1 MSRRRIAA
9 AATAVIAATIM
20 LLPATSPVAA
30 SGGSSLPPVS
40 ADVVVQLD
48 AASGTTIDQLNAA
61 HGTVTVDSIFGSA
74 GTFLVAAP
82 DGRTQA
88 ALAAELAVAPGV
100 LFAEPNVAVGSP
112 EVTGL
117 PTRVLWSFS
126 SPAQAT
132 AQYAQSLLQL
142 DAAHGLATGAGVTVA
157 VIDTGVQLKPA
168 AHPALAG
175 SLLPGIDFVD
185 GDDVPDDAR
194 NGIDTSGNGI
204 PDEEAGHG
212 THVAGIVHM
221 VAPAAKILPVR
232 ALDPDGVGT
241 MFTIAKAMEWAV
253 DHGANVLSMSLGAHS
268 SANVIKNVVASV
280 QARGVVVVAA
290 AGNDGKNT
298 TNYPAGAKCAVAVA
312 SSGATDTVS
321 SFSTVGTFVSVSAPG
336 EDITSTF
343 PYTTSGYAS
352 WSGTS
357 MATPFV
363 SGQAAL
369 LRSIAPTLTGG
380 EVLAYIAG
388 TTTPL
393 AGGPA
398 PAGSGRINIVASLQ
412 AAAAGQLP
420 SAVTAGIDKNC
431 LK

>member
-1 MSRRRIAA
+1 MPRRRIAV
-9 AATAVIAATIM
+9 AATAVLAVSLM
-20 LLPATSPVAA
+20 LLPATHPADA
-30 SGGSSLPPVS
+30 GRPTLPPLS

-48 AASGTTIDQLNAA
+48 PVVGTTIDQLNAA
-61 HGTVTVDSIFGSA
+61 HGTVTVDSIVGSA

-82 DGRTQA
+82 DGRAQA
-88 ALAAELAVAPGV
+88 ALAAELGAAPGV
-100 LFAEPNVAVGSP
+100 LFAEPNLSVGSP

-117 PTRVLWSFS
+117 PGRALWSFS
-126 SPAQAT
+126 PPSQAT

-142 DAAHGLATGAGVTVA
+142 DAAHGLSTGAGVTVA
-157 VIDTGVQLKPA
+157 VIDSGVQLVPA
-168 AHPALAG
+168 PHPALAG

-185 GDDVPDDAR
+185 NDNVPDDAR

-204 PDEEAGHG
+204 ADEEAGHG

-221 VAPAAKILPVR
+221 VAPAAKIMPVR
-232 ALDPDGVGT
+232 ALDPDGVGL
-241 MFTIAKAMEWAV
+241 MFTVAKAMQWAA
-253 DHGANVLSMSLGAHS
+253 DNGANVVSMSLGAHS
-268 SANVIKNVVASV
+268 AANVIKDMTRSL

-298 TNYPAGAKCAVAVA
+298 TNFPAGAKCVVAVA
-312 SSGATDTVS
+312 SSGATDAVS
-321 SFSTVGTFVSVSAPG
+321 SFSTVGDFVSVSAPG

-369 LRSIAPTLTGG
+369 LRSLDPTLTNGQ
-380 EVLAYIAG
+380 VLAYIAG
-388 TTTPL
+388 TTSPL

-398 PAGSGRINIVASLQ
+398 PAGSGRIDVVASLR

-420 SAVTAGIDKNC
+420 SAIAAGIDKNC

>member
-1 MSRRRIAA
+1 MPRKRIALA
-9 AATAVIAATIM
+9 TTAVIAVSMM
-20 LLPATSPVAA
+20 LLPATRPAA
-30 SGGSSLPPVS
+30 AGRLTLPPLS
-40 ADVVVQLD
+40 AEVVVQLD
-48 AASGTTIDQLNAA
+48 PAAGTTIDQLNAR
-61 HGTVTVDSIFGSA
+61 HGTVTVDSIAGSA
-74 GTFLVAAP
+74 GTFLVVAP
-82 DGRTQA
+82 DGRGQV
-88 ALAAELAVAPGV
+88 ALAAEFSATPGV
-100 LFAEPNVAVGSP
+100 LFAEPNVAVSNP

-117 PTRVLWSFS
+117 PGRFAWSFAPPS
-126 SPAQAT
+126 QAT

-142 DAAHGLATGAGVTVA
+142 DAAHALSSGAGVTVA
-157 VIDTGVQLKPA
+157 VIDTGVQLTPT

-175 SLLPGIDFVD
+175 SLLPGIDLVD

-232 ALDPDGVGT
+232 VLDPDGVGS
-241 MFTIAKAMEWAV
+241 MFTIAKAMQWAT
-253 DHGANVLSMSLGAHS
+253 DHGANVLSMSLGGHS
-268 SANVIKNVVASV
+268 SANLVKQVAASLRD
-280 QARGVVVVAA
+280 RGVVVVAA
-290 AGNDGKNT
+290 AGNDGRDT

-312 SSGATDTVS
+312 ASGPTDAVS
-321 SFSTVGTFVSVSAPG
+321 SFSTVGTFVAVSAPG

-369 LRSIAPTLTGG
+369 LRSLDPTLSNGQ
-380 EVLAYIAG
+380 VFAYIAG
-388 TTTPL
+388 TTSPL

-398 PAGSGRINIVASLQ
+398 PAGSGRIDIVASLH
-412 AAAAGQLP
+412 AARAGQLP
-420 SAVTAGIDKNC
+420 TAVAAGIDKNC